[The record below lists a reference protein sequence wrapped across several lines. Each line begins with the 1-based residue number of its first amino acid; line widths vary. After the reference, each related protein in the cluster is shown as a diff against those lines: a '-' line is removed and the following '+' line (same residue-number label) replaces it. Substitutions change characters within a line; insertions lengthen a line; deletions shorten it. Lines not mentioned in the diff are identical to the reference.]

1 MKTRDK
7 ILDTSLHLF
16 NVQGIDP
23 ITVRHVAK
31 EMGISHGNLCYHF
44 PRKEDIIQQLYLNLV
59 AELDREIHQLQA
71 QTPQLELILASIK
84 TTFAIQYKY
93 KFILIDFVA
102 IMRNIPAI
110 RTHFRELFIRRQ
122 QEFSA
127 LIQYMIKAGY
137 FRDEYYTG
145 QYRQFITSFYLIGD
159 FWIAESEILF
169 EGTDAAKLEHYT
181 QLALS
186 LVFPYLTD
194 KGQQELLSVTTASNR
209 ESNNNIEVKRG

>member
-7 ILDTSLHLF
+7 ILETALNLF
-16 NVQGIDP
+16 NTQGIDP

-59 AELDREIHQLQA
+59 AELDEEIHQLQTQA
-71 QTPQLELILASIK
+71 PQLNLILASIQ

-93 KFILIDFVA
+93 KFILIDFVG

-110 RTHFRELFIRRQ
+110 RAHFRKLFIRRQ

-127 LIQYMIKAGY
+127 LIQYMCKAGY
-137 FRDEYYTG
+137 FREEQYAG
-145 QYRQFITSFYLIGD
+145 QFRQFITSFYLIGD
-159 FWIAESEILF
+159 FWIAEAEILF
-169 EGTDAAKLEHYT
+169 EGTDEEKLKHYT
-181 QLALS
+181 HVAVS
-186 LVFPYLTD
+186 LVFPYLTQ
-194 KGQQELLSVTTASNR
+194 KGQQELLSVTSIGDTHSSR
-209 ESNNNIEVKRG
+209 

>member
-7 ILDTSLHLF
+7 ILATALQLF
-16 NVQGIDP
+16 NTQGIDP

-71 QTPQLELILASIK
+71 HTPQLKLILASIQ

-93 KFILIDFVA
+93 KFILIDFVS

-110 RTHFRELFIRRQ
+110 RIHFRELFVRRQ

-127 LIQYMIKAGY
+127 LIQYMIMAGF
-137 FRDEYYTG
+137 FREEQYAG
-145 QYRQFITSFYLIGD
+145 QYRHFITSFYLIGD
-159 FWIAESEILF
+159 FWIAEAEILF
-169 EGTDAAKLEHYT
+169 EGTDEAKLEHYT

-186 LVFPYLTD
+186 LVFPHLTE
-194 KGQQELLSVTTASNR
+194 KGQQELLSVASVN
-209 ESNNNIEVKRG
+209 KK

>member
-7 ILDTSLHLF
+7 ILETSLLLF
-16 NVQGIDP
+16 NAHGIDP

-59 AELDREIHQLQA
+59 AELDKEIHQLQT
-71 QTPQLELILASIK
+71 QSPQLNLILASIK
-84 TTFAIQYKY
+84 ATFTIQYKY
-93 KFILIDFVA
+93 KFILIDFVG

-122 QEFSA
+122 QEFFG
-127 LIQYMIKAGY
+127 LIQYMISIGY
-137 FRDEYYTG
+137 FREEQYAG

-159 FWIAESEILF
+159 FWIAEAEILF
-169 EGTDAAKLEHYT
+169 EGTDEEKLEHYT
-181 QLALS
+181 QLAVS
-186 LVFPYLTD
+186 LVFPHLTP
-194 KGQQELLSVTTASNR
+194 KGQQALLKVGTSAAT
-209 ESNNNIEVKRG
+209 KQ